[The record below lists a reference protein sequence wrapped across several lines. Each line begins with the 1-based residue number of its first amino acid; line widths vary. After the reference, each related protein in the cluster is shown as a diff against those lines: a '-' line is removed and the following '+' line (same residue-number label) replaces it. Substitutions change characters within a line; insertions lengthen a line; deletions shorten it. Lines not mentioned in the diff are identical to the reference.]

1 MQQTPPLAS
10 ISHSTPAARTPQ
22 TQRQHHTKGEEEER
36 VSELEREGVSSPP
49 IISFLSFGKK
59 RKKRKFPAFFPPP
72 LLFYAINLIPCK
84 KQKRKEKKR
93 RNAPKDFSPVFFLM
107 QFKIR
112 LERRWQEKRGEDKQ
126 PPLPEGGMMLFFL
139 RRERLQ
145 MCCGAPPYILPIPPS
160 IPCLSTAHVTS
171 PCCHG
176 YGSTCC
182 RQEEEEERKR
192 SWGQESKKGMKR
204 KGGKTK
210 RGLKK
215 KTSRTGRMRAGGKGK
230 GRGCKERRRGNK
242 GEKSRTFLFTS
253 HSDSCCFLKSC
264 FPSIKLK
271 LFCRCGDIGLL
282 SGNKWKYLQAHQ
294 SSAAKKLLL
303 DSRKFRRLKISL

>member
-1 MQQTPPLAS
+1 MS
-10 ISHSTPAARTPQ
+10 WR
-22 TQRQHHTKGEEEER
+22 
-36 VSELEREGVSSPP
+36 EREFHLLPSSPFSP
-49 IISFLSFGKK
+49 LEKK
-59 RKKRKFPAFFPPP
+59 EKKRKFPAFFPPP

-84 KQKRKEKKR
+84 QQKRKEKKR
-93 RNAPKDFSPVFFLM
+93 KNAPKDFSPVFFLM
-107 QFKIR
+107 QFEIR
-112 LERRWQEKRGEDKQ
+112 LERRWQEKRGEDEQ

-215 KTSRTGRMRAGGKGK
+215 KRTGQEGWGKEAKGRDEAVRKGGEGIKGK
-230 GRGCKERRRGNK
+230 KAGH
-242 GEKSRTFLFTS
+242 SFLQVIPT
-253 HSDSCCFLKSC
+253 
-264 FPSIKLK
+264 
-271 LFCRCGDIGLL
+271 R
-282 SGNKWKYLQAHQ
+282 
-294 SSAAKKLLL
+294 AA
-303 DSRKFRRLKISL
+303 S

>member
-1 MQQTPPLAS
+1 MS
-10 ISHSTPAARTPQ
+10 WR
-22 TQRQHHTKGEEEER
+22 
-36 VSELEREGVSSPP
+36 EREFHLLPSSPFSP
-49 IISFLSFGKK
+49 LEKK
-59 RKKRKFPAFFPPP
+59 KKRKFPAFFPPP

-84 KQKRKEKKR
+84 QQKRKEKKGE
-93 RNAPKDFSPVFFLM
+93 M
-107 QFKIR
+107 HQKISLQSSSWCNSR
-112 LERRWQEKRGEDKQ
+112 YVWRGDDRKREERTSSLHFQREEWCY
-126 PPLPEGGMMLFFL
+126 FFL

-215 KTSRTGRMRAGGKGK
+215 KRTGQEGWGKEAKERDEAVRKGGEGIKGK
-230 GRGCKERRRGNK
+230 KAGH
-242 GEKSRTFLFTS
+242 SFLQVIPT
-253 HSDSCCFLKSC
+253 
-264 FPSIKLK
+264 
-271 LFCRCGDIGLL
+271 R
-282 SGNKWKYLQAHQ
+282 
-294 SSAAKKLLL
+294 AA
-303 DSRKFRRLKISL
+303 S

>member
-22 TQRQHHTKGEEEER
+22 TQRQHHTKGGGGESQWVGER
-36 VSELEREGVSSPP
+36 GSFISSHHL
-49 IISFLSFGKK
+49 LSLLWKKK
-59 RKKRKFPAFFPPP
+59 RKESSQLSFLPLFFFMP
-72 LLFYAINLIPCK
+72 LTSSLVNNK
-84 KQKRKEKKR
+84 KEKK
-93 RNAPKDFSPVFFLM
+93 KKGEM
-107 QFKIR
+107 HQKISLQSSSWCNSR
-112 LERRWQEKRGEDKQ
+112 YVWRGDDRKREERTSSLHFQREEWCY
-126 PPLPEGGMMLFFL
+126 FFL

-215 KTSRTGRMRAGGKGK
+215 KRTGQEGWGKEAKERDEAVRKGGEGIKGK
-230 GRGCKERRRGNK
+230 KAGH
-242 GEKSRTFLFTS
+242 SFLQVIPT
-253 HSDSCCFLKSC
+253 C
-264 FPSIKLK
+264 
-271 LFCRCGDIGLL
+271 
-282 SGNKWKYLQAHQ
+282 
-294 SSAAKKLLL
+294 AA
-303 DSRKFRRLKISL
+303 S